1 MKSNRWSLAFFLC
14 LLFVANAALGQ
25 QQLPLFPKYQVLGVI
40 YAPPGAASFV
50 NYTNSTQ
57 IGSSHSI
64 VSDSSTTTTQTQ
76 SSTSG
81 FNLFGFGYSNTSTT
95 SDSWTS
101 AWQNSSSESLQTT
114 TGNGIQVPGPNSSA
128 LGIVHDYDLIIVWL
142 DPILKTTLMPPVTTG
157 GVTTYPIQW
166 SGFMFNSCDLSA
178 TEYPVNFMQLI
189 DGCDPYSFPGPD
201 IVLLPVY
208 CLKNPYYNP
217 ASNGCAQYLSHTSRF
232 WDLDPWGLDSVTKA
246 PLGPGLT
253 IQDYAD
259 ILQADP
265 LVTQTLVANNTQPG
279 ENVYTN
285 PCHPAYGINFD
296 PNDQE
301 TIPDSTKFTPPFT
314 GTWPAKYCGT
324 PGTPMER
331 FNYFSGSIPYPEPQ
345 PNGQPTTE
353 TGDINFTAVNSY
365 GTSSTDTHTHSF
377 NESTSLTFA
386 AEVSYGPL
394 NGWNVSNLSA
404 GFNFGTTSGSG
415 TSWTDGQTIGYTATK
430 SQTDSALFSVT
441 GPKGS
446 DNWNG
451 PITYNVYQDTVYGTF
466 AFRDPNRSTSTQL
479 ITAGKTSPIGVSFS
493 KSTNFGTVTVGK
505 HSATIT
511 VTLTNNSPNQMTM
524 QSPSLS
530 FSDLALVENSSGV
543 TTWQSSF
550 QIVSDGCANK
560 VLKAAATCTATIE
573 FAPTIN
579 AAPNDVQ
586 ASYPV
591 TAYLIAAGNELVPVT
606 DTGSTTYDE
615 LVLVTNTV
623 ITVSGSTETAVTVSG
638 TAVPAPATC
647 TGIYPDCNIGATLT
661 PPTNTITDFAGA
673 SGSQILTFKNL
684 YSEPVTIS
692 NSPSGVVLTDTT
704 DYTVPTAT
712 DNCSGRVL
720 SAESG
725 SCTVN
730 VQYSGANVVPS
741 TSVPFNTKVSLV
753 GTVQGGGSTATTL
766 AFSGISAGGVLLT
779 PATGA
784 EAYYFSDWQGDQ
796 FSDVTQVTI
805 LNDTQYSITLTGASG
820 TNNFGM
826 NISPCSPYTLTPGQ
840 SCIATATYLGPTCR
854 ESKTQSC
861 PELQGTVTVNATV
874 VASGNPAIGTSETVT
889 GGRVYVTCPLPPDE
903 CY

>member
-114 TGNGIQVPGPNSSA
+114 TGNSIQVPGPNSSA

-178 TEYPVNFMQLI
+178 TQYPVNFMQLI

-208 CLKNPYYNP
+208 CLKNPYYN
-217 ASNGCAQYLSHTSRF
+217 AATNGCAEYLSHNSRF
-232 WDLDPWGLDSVTKA
+232 WDLDPWGVDSVTKA

-451 PITYNVYQDTVYGTF
+451 PITYNVYEDTVYGTF

-661 PPTNTITDFAGA
+661 PPTLTFAYNVKSGSQVYTFKNYASTSQTVTSLELSDTTDYSITSDTCSGKPVASLGTCTFTLVYSAKGMGYLNTQVSVVQTVNGTNTTLAFAGA
-673 SGSQILTFKNL
+673 SAFVTNGVSAPAVQFGAVIVYPQTVGSGSGTLTVTNTSNTYSLSKLGISLGNETGQSGGWQL
-684 YSEPVTIS
+684 YLGSCAGATLAPGASCSATVTF
-692 NSPSGVVLTDTT
+692 TT
-704 DYTVPTAT
+704 GL
-712 DNCSGRVL
+712 CSGG
-720 SAESG
+720 AG
-725 SCTVN
+725 SC
-730 VQYSGANVVPS
+730 Y
-741 TSVPFNTKVSLV
+741 
-753 GTVQGGGSTATTL
+753 
-766 AFSGISAGGVLLT
+766 
-779 PATGA
+779 
-784 EAYYFSDWQGDQ
+784 AY
-796 FSDVTQVTI
+796 
-805 LNDTQYSITLTGASG
+805 
-820 TNNFGM
+820 
-826 NISPCSPYTLTPGQ
+826 
-840 SCIATATYLGPTCR
+840 ATAT
-854 ESKTQSC
+854 
-861 PELQGTVTVNATV
+861 
-874 VASGNPAIGTSETVT
+874 VT
-889 GGRVYVTCPLPPDE
+889 GTEDKAVSTQAAVTCFVDE
-903 CY
+903 V